1 MTAEARESAATPVGR
16 AEILAAAERVG
27 GRVRRTPAMRLSAGE
42 LGLAHPVTLKLELL
56 QHAGSFKPRGA
67 FNRVLAET
75 ERSGRPTALVAASGG
90 NHGAAVAFAG
100 QALGLPVEV
109 FVPEMTSAL
118 KRQRIESFG
127 AGLVVGGA
135 IYDDA
140 QAAADAR
147 AAATGALLVHPYDH
161 ADVVAGQ
168 GTMARELDE
177 QEPDATTVLVA
188 VGGGGLI
195 AGAASW
201 YRGRVKV
208 VSVEPQAIPAM
219 QAALA
224 AGVPAEVGVSGI
236 AADSLGAKRIG
247 TVPFAC
253 AAPFVSEAVLVSDD
267 AIRDAQRALWSALR
281 LVVEPGGAA
290 AVAAL
295 RAGAYRPD
303 PGERV
308 VAVVCGSNTDP
319 ASWSDGDPPGP
330 SPGPRRQERGLRR
343 ARPQEGT
350 E

>member
-1 MTAEARESAATPVGR
+1 MTAETVDNIETPVGR
-16 AEILAAAERVG
+16 PEILAAAERVG
-27 GRVRRTPAMRLSAGE
+27 DRVRRTPTIRLAGGE
-42 LGLAHPVTLKLELL
+42 LGLAYPVTLKLELL

-67 FNRVLAET
+67 FNRVLAEK
-75 ERSGRPTALVAASGG
+75 ERSGRPAALVAASGG

-100 QALGLPVEV
+100 QVLGLPVEV

-127 AGLVVGGA
+127 AHLVVGGA

-140 QAAADAR
+140 QAAADSR

-168 GTMARELDE
+168 GTMARELNE
-177 QEPDATTVLVA
+177 QEPEVTTVLVA

-208 VSVEPQAIPAM
+208 VSVEPESIPAM
-219 QAALA
+219 HRALP
-224 AGVPAEVGVSGI
+224 AGAPVEVGVSGI

-247 TVPFAC
+247 AVPFAC
-253 AAPFVSEAVLVSDD
+253 VAPFVTEAVLVSDD
-267 AIRDAQRALWSALR
+267 AIRDTQRELWSALR

-290 AVAAL
+290 ALAAL
-295 RAGAYRPD
+295 RAGAYRPG
-303 PGERV
+303 PEERV

-319 ASWSDGDPPGP
+319 S
-330 SPGPRRQERGLRR
+330 LVV
-343 ARPQEGT
+343 
-350 E
+350 